1 MSAFVP
7 GMFLTLAL
15 VAPAGAQIDSPP
27 KAVQSVRAALVRAG
41 GGAELVLTVRLA
53 EGFHVQANPASEKF
67 LIPVVVAFE
76 RKDLAHLTTV
86 KYPEAQEKMFGFSPK
101 ALRVYEGEFVIRVM
115 FKDLPPQAG
124 GRLGGILRYQACT
137 DDACLPPA
145 QESFTVSIDGA

>member
-7 GMFLTLAL
+7 GVFLTLAL
-15 VAPAGAQIDSPP
+15 AAPAGAQIDSPP
-27 KAVQSVRAALVRAG
+27 KAVQSVRAELVRAG

-53 EGFHVQANPASEKF
+53 EGFHVQANPASERF

-86 KYPEAQEKMFGFSPK
+86 KYPEAHEKMFGFSPK
-101 ALRVYEGEFVIRVM
+101 ALRVYEGEFTIRVS
-115 FKDLPPQAG
+115 FKSVPSRDG
-124 GRLGGILRYQACT
+124 GKLSGVLRYQACT